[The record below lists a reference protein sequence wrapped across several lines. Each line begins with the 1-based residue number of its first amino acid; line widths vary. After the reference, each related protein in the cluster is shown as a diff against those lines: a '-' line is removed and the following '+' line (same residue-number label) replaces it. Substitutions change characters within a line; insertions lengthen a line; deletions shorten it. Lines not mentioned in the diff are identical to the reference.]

1 MVAAGEENAGHD
13 EAKLPDQK
21 PTVTAEEAKS
31 IDPASEVETCTATFT
46 DALGRVLEH
55 LCALGDTNKLTRFD
69 AVRPPQITVHH
80 YVQRLQRY
88 FGCSPECFVLALVY
102 LDRVVKM
109 HPEFSISRLNIHRLL
124 VTAVMVAAKFFDDV
138 YYSNGYYAR
147 VGGVRLKEMNLLEVR
162 LLDLLQ
168 WRLFVSPTEYQQ
180 YMNNVLL
187 AVYGNEAATDA
198 EDAPEPMDV
207 SE

>member
-1 MVAAGEENAGHD
+1 
-13 EAKLPDQK
+13 
-21 PTVTAEEAKS
+21 
-31 IDPASEVETCTATFT
+31 
-46 DALGRVLEH
+46 
-55 LCALGDTNKLTRFD
+55 
-69 AVRPPQITVHH
+69 
-80 YVQRLQRY
+80 
-88 FGCSPECFVLALVY
+88 
-102 LDRVVKM
+102 
-109 HPEFSISRLNIHRLL
+109 
-124 VTAVMVAAKFFDDV
+124 MVAAKFFDDV

>member
-1 MVAAGEENAGHD
+1 
-13 EAKLPDQK
+13 
-21 PTVTAEEAKS
+21 
-31 IDPASEVETCTATFT
+31 
-46 DALGRVLEH
+46 
-55 LCALGDTNKLTRFD
+55 
-69 AVRPPQITVHH
+69 
-80 YVQRLQRY
+80 
-88 FGCSPECFVLALVY
+88 
-102 LDRVVKM
+102 
-109 HPEFSISRLNIHRLL
+109 
-124 VTAVMVAAKFFDDV
+124 MVAAKFFDDV

-168 WRLFVSPTEYQQ
+168 WRLFVSPMEYQQ

-187 AVYGNEAATDA
+187 AVYGHEGAMD

>member
-1 MVAAGEENAGHD
+1 MTASDEMAEHADAKDRRLPGEAED
-13 EAKLPDQK
+13 AK
-21 PTVTAEEAKS
+21 A
-31 IDPASEVETCTATFT
+31 IDPSSEVETCTSTFT

-69 AVRPPQITVHH
+69 AVRPPQITVQH

-124 VTAVMVAAKFFDDV
+124 VTAVMIAAKFFDDV

-168 WRLFVSPTEYQQ
+168 WRLFVSPMEYQQ

-187 AVYGNEAATDA
+187 AVYGHEGAMD

-207 SE
+207 G